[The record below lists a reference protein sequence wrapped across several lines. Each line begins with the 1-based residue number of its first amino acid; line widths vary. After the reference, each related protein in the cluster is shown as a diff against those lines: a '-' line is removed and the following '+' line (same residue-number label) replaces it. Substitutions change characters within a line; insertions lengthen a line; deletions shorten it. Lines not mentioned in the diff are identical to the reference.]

1 MYMANAKCVLSHRNS
16 NRQRQKIT
24 GKLWSLLPF
33 AFHVNVMLKSL
44 HHQVVKGK
52 LTTVRLKIC
61 KLMFRA
67 LALR

>member
-1 MYMANAKCVLSHRNS
+1 MA
-16 NRQRQKIT
+16 

-67 LALR
+67 LERKEKERKGTLFKCLVVLALER